1 MEKLLSRIWQLPSR
15 ARKRSTVKCG
25 GRAHQAESHAHNCT
39 KMGVVLLIKSQKQPP
54 PLESC
59 TRNKADTLQFDAH
72 RGEMASFVIIF
83 LRSSV
88 WFVGKNFKT
97 IWAKST
103 CTTLWHLQWWRENAC
118 IVSTNRVSGRNSLAL
133 IGCIQFANSKLYTKR
148 VSY

>member
-39 KMGVVLLIKSQKQPP
+39 KMGVVLLIKAQKQPP

-88 WFVGKNFKT
+88 WFVGKNFRDLIRFEPNQLAPHCDICNGDGKT
-97 IWAKST
+97 
-103 CTTLWHLQWWRENAC
+103 
-118 IVSTNRVSGRNSLAL
+118 RVLCQP
-133 IGCIQFANSKLYTKR
+133 IGFLVVIP
-148 VSY
+148 